1 LSFLSYFFAI
11 NSATRNLHHNFYYR
25 MYPLRMYVWKK
36 YISICFN
43 LSVRELVFAGIV
55 IRLWLHRE
63 GEPDHVVT
71 VWGVYF
77 SGLVYLGPKLSLD
90 PAVLNINTIVFH
102 MHGGYFT
109 AFECFKE
116 APLKI
121 RNTTVTVNAAEAQPS
136 YNVNLLL
143 RYCT

>member
-1 LSFLSYFFAI
+1 MIENI
-11 NSATRNLHHNFYYR
+11 NIY
-25 MYPLRMYVWKK
+25 
-36 YISICFN
+36 FN
-43 LSVRELVFAGIV
+43 LSVGEFVFPGIV

-109 AFECFKE
+109 AFECFKN
-116 APLKI
+116 APMKI

-143 RYCT
+143 RYCIQQTCNKY

>member
-1 LSFLSYFFAI
+1 
-11 NSATRNLHHNFYYR
+11 
-25 MYPLRMYVWKK
+25 MYGKNTLAFVL
-36 YISICFN
+36 N

-90 PAVLNINTIVFH
+90 PAVLNINTIIFH

-116 APLKI
+116 VPLKI

-143 RYCT
+143 RYCIR

>member
-1 LSFLSYFFAI
+1 
-11 NSATRNLHHNFYYR
+11 
-25 MYPLRMYVWKK
+25 MYVWKK

-43 LSVRELVFAGIV
+43 FSIREFVFSGIV

-63 GEPDHVVT
+63 GEPDNVVT

-90 PAVLNINTIVFH
+90 PAVLNINTIIFH

-143 RYCT
+143 RYCN